1 MSASSETPSTPAPLV
16 APRRRSGGGNLA
28 LVLAVVV
35 AAAGV
40 AFAAGRVTAPAS
52 AASPQGFAGQGP
64 GSSFSPNAS
73 GAPGGILGGGS
84 TSLEGTVS
92 AISGT
97 TLTIQTSAGRT
108 VTVDLTGATYHA
120 QATATATATAA
131 DVVTGATVRLQ
142 VTGMGG
148 PGGPAASPATGAA
161 ASGGTATVSATD
173 VTILAK

>member
-1 MSASSETPSTPAPLV
+1 MPASSRTPLTPAPLV

-52 AASPQGFAGQGP
+52 AASPQGFAGQSP

-73 GAPGGILGGGS
+73 GAPGGIPGGGS
-84 TSLEGTVS
+84 MSLEGTVS

-108 VTVDLTGATYHA
+108 VTVDLVGATYHA
-120 QATATATATAA
+120 QATATAAG
-131 DVVTGATVRLQ
+131 VVTGGTVRLQ

-148 PGGPAASPATGAA
+148 PDGPAASPATGAA

>member
-108 VTVDLTGATYHA
+108 DTVDLTGATYHA
-120 QATATATATAA
+120 QATATAA
-131 DVVTGATVRLQ
+131 DVATGATVRLQ